1 MSGRIQQCRCS
12 ESPPL
17 QDQAHTCVHQSH
29 AHERASVRLRPSLVS
44 VVYCQ
49 VPDTVSCKSKQVR
62 FVFLVPVLAG
72 GGRPCRRAAANPCTF
87 AQGGLCAAVLMR
99 LCSTEQKSRGDF
111 ESEVRL
117 GLLAPKPTPHT
128 RQCISGAGQLVLT
141 TWVEACPGILGTP
154 PPRVSSRACV
164 CTSPVSLLPTWRG

>member
-1 MSGRIQQCRCS
+1 MGEFSNAGAPRA
-12 ESPPL
+12 PLL

-29 AHERASVRLRPSLVS
+29 AHERASVRLQPSLVS

-72 GGRPCRRAAANPCTF
+72 GGRPCRRAAASPCTF

-111 ESEVRL
+111 ESEVCL
-117 GLLAPKPTPHT
+117 GLLAPKPTRIPDNAF
-128 RQCISGAGQLVLT
+128 QGLDN
-141 TWVEACPGILGTP
+141 
-154 PPRVSSRACV
+154 
-164 CTSPVSLLPTWRG
+164 